1 MRRTM
6 KDEFDD
12 HGMGLPDE
20 EMTGGSDLHDLDT
33 GSEGDIELDLEGG
46 ERTGRP
52 SGGARTHAPAS
63 PRKSSSGGLKSAAR
77 KSAAPKAAAK
87 KAAAKKSSAPK
98 PAARKAAAKKSGAS
112 KKASGKKAAR
122 KGPKKAARKGGK
134 SKKKKGGRR

>member
-1 MRRTM
+1 M

-20 EMTGGSDLHDLDT
+20 EMTGGSDLHDLDA
-33 GSEGDIELDLEGG
+33 GSESDIELDIEGG

-63 PRKSSSGGLKSAAR
+63 PRKSSGGGQKSAAK

-87 KAAAKKSSAPK
+87 KSSAPKAAARKSSAP
-98 PAARKAAAKKSGAS
+98 KAAAKKSAS
-112 KKASGKKAAR
+112 RKKKSGKMAAR
-122 KGPKKAARKGGK
+122 KGPKKAASKAGK
-134 SKKKKGGRR
+134 SKKKRGGRR

>member
-1 MRRTM
+1 M

-33 GSEGDIELDLEGG
+33 GSEGDIELDMESG

-63 PRKSSSGGLKSAAR
+63 PRKSSGGGQKIATK
-77 KSAAPKAAAK
+77 KSAAPR
-87 KAAAKKSSAPK
+87 AAAKKSLAPK
-98 PAARKAAAKKSGAS
+98 VVAKKSG
-112 KKASGKKAAR
+112 
-122 KGPKKAARKGGK
+122 
-134 SKKKKGGRR
+134 SKKKA

>member
-87 KAAAKKSSAPK
+87 KSSAPK

-112 KKASGKKAAR
+112 KKASGKKAAK

>member
-1 MRRTM
+1 M

-33 GSEGDIELDLEGG
+33 GAEGDIELDMEGG

-52 SGGARTHAPAS
+52 GGAARAHAPAS
-63 PRKSSSGGLKSAAR
+63 PRKSSSGGQKSAAK
-77 KSAAPKAAAK
+77 KSAAPKAS
-87 KAAAKKSSAPK
+87 AKKSSATK
-98 PAARKAAAKKSGAS
+98 AAKKGGSR

-134 SKKKKGGRR
+134 KKKGLRR

>member
-1 MRRTM
+1 M

-20 EMTGGSDLHDLDT
+20 EMTGGSDLHDLDA
-33 GSEGDIELDLEGG
+33 GSEGDIELDLEAG

-63 PRKSSSGGLKSAAR
+63 PRKSSGGGPTSAAKKSPAK

-87 KAAAKKSSAPK
+87 KKSAPK
-98 PAARKAAAKKSGAS
+98 PAAKKKSAPKAAAKKSGS
-112 KKASGKKAAR
+112 TKKTSGKKAAR
-122 KGPKKAARKGGK
+122 KGPKKAARTGG
-134 SKKKKGGRR
+134 KKKGGRR

>member
-1 MRRTM
+1 M

-20 EMTGGSDLHDLDT
+20 EMTGGSDLHDLDA
-33 GSEGDIELDLEGG
+33 GSEGDIELDLEAG

-63 PRKSSSGGLKSAAR
+63 PRKSSGGGPKSAVPKSAVKKSPAK

-87 KAAAKKSSAPK
+87 KKSAP
-98 PAARKAAAKKSGAS
+98 KAAAKKSGS
-112 KKASGKKAAR
+112 TKKASGKKAAR
-122 KGPKKAARKGGK
+122 KGPKKAAR
-134 SKKKKGGRR
+134 

>member
-1 MRRTM
+1 M

-87 KAAAKKSSAPK
+87 KSSAPK

-112 KKASGKKAAR
+112 KKASGKKAAK

>member
-1 MRRTM
+1 M

-33 GSEGDIELDLEGG
+33 GAEGDIELDMEGG

-52 SGGARTHAPAS
+52 GGAARAHAPAS
-63 PRKSSSGGLKSAAR
+63 PRKSSSGGQKSAAK
-77 KSAAPKAAAK
+77 KSAAPKAS
-87 KAAAKKSSAPK
+87 AKKSSAPK
-98 PAARKAAAKKSGAS
+98 AARKGGSR

-122 KGPKKAARKGGK
+122 KAPKKAARKGGK
-134 SKKKKGGRR
+134 KKKSLRR

>member
-63 PRKSSSGGLKSAAR
+63 PRKSSSGGLKSAVR
-77 KSAAPKAAAK
+77 KSAAP

-112 KKASGKKAAR
+112 KKASGKKAAK

>member
-1 MRRTM
+1 M

-33 GSEGDIELDLEGG
+33 GAEGDIELDMEGG

-63 PRKSSSGGLKSAAR
+63 PRKSSSGGQKSPAK
-77 KSAAPKAAAK
+77 KSAAPKAAVKKSAP
-87 KAAAKKSSAPK
+87 KAAAKKTGSRK
-98 PAARKAAAKKSGAS
+98 KAA
-112 KKASGKKAAR
+112 GKKAAR

-134 SKKKKGGRR
+134 KKKGGRR

>member
-1 MRRTM
+1 MRRSM

-33 GSEGDIELDLEGG
+33 GAEGDIELDMEGG

-52 SGGARTHAPAS
+52 GGGARTHAPAS
-63 PRKSSSGGLKSAAR
+63 PRKSSSGGQKSAPK
-77 KSAAPKAAAK
+77 KSAP

-98 PAARKAAAKKSGAS
+98 AAARKTGS
-112 KKASGKKAAR
+112 KKKAAGKKAA
-122 KGPKKAARKGGK
+122 GKKAAGK
-134 SKKKKGGRR
+134 KA

>member
-1 MRRTM
+1 M

-20 EMTGGSDLHDLDT
+20 EMTGGSDLHDLDA

-87 KAAAKKSSAPK
+87 KSSAAK
-98 PAARKAAAKKSGAS
+98 PAARKAAAGKSGAS

-122 KGPKKAARKGGK
+122 KGPKKAARKVGK

>member
-1 MRRTM
+1 M

-33 GSEGDIELDLEGG
+33 GAEGDIELDMEGG

-63 PRKSSSGGLKSAAR
+63 PRKSSSGGQKIAAR

-87 KAAAKKSSAPK
+87 KSSAP
-98 PAARKAAAKKSGAS
+98 KAAAKKAGS
-112 KKASGKKAAR
+112 KKKAARKKAAGKKAAR

-134 SKKKKGGRR
+134 KKKGGRR